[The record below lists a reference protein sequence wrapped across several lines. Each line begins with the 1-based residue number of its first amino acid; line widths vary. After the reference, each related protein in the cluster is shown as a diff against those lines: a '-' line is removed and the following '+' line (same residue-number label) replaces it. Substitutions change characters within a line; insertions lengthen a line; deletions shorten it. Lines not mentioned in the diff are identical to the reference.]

1 MVSVVPVVGR
11 GFHLVDGRHP
21 PVGLRRAGVRAA
33 HVLSVIIAPLRF
45 RVALLPR
52 VSRHVIRWF
61 VGVRGLRLNCE
72 IWLLKFPMQMLI
84 IQRHNS
90 QLWYRLAALKEA
102 VDSTDFEGNLRS
114 LYPRVRVA
122 ESADLQSSGHL
133 PDSFRPS
140 SPSISD
146 LK

>member
-1 MVSVVPVVGR
+1 MVSMVPVVGW

-33 HVLSVIIAPLRF
+33 HVLAGVIAPLQF

-72 IWLLKFPMQMLI
+72 TWPLKIPMQMLI
-84 IQRHNS
+84 IQGYNS
-90 QLWYRLAALKEA
+90 QLWYRLAALKAA

-122 ESADLQSSGHL
+122 KSADLQSSGHL
-133 PDSFRPS
+133 PDSFQPS
-140 SPSISD
+140 SLSTFD
-146 LK
+146 LS